1 MININFCRL
10 WESTILS
17 NSGKFWRWAVLRVN
31 PGLYPSQADDLLT
44 SSILSKVPEI
54 RIFPNTGPDIVESLL
69 QVVSEGKAPKL
80 KKITV
85 SLATASLS
93 QLSPEIL
100 AGAAVK
106 LERFSACL
114 SSVQNEAILTRSA
127 TTQDSRLRELSCYQM
142 AEMPGMDPEILS
154 QALVK
159 LESVGVGGSRVELSA
174 EQVLALFS
182 RIRESPDLRLTEL
195 DLTWDW
201 DVSLVPPEVFVGALS
216 RLETVRI
223 RPRATPSQVES
234 LFMKIIDN

>member
-1 MININFCRL
+1 M
-10 WESTILS
+10 
-17 NSGKFWRWAVLRVN
+17 LRVN
-31 PGLYPSQADDLLT
+31 PGLYLSQADDLLT

-106 LERFSACL
+106 LERFSAGL

-127 TTQDSRLRELSCYQM
+127 TTQDSRLRELSCYHM

-159 LESVGVGGSRVELSA
+159 LEIVGYRGFLVKLSPD
-174 EQVLALFS
+174 QVLALFS

-195 DLTWDW
+195 EIYL
-201 DVSLVPPEVFVGALS
+201 DVSGNLRNISFSPLSCQCSVPAQSCLCSSETDIILTFQILKLS
-216 RLETVRI
+216 YHLKF
-223 RPRATPSQVES
+223 S
-234 LFMKIIDN
+234 